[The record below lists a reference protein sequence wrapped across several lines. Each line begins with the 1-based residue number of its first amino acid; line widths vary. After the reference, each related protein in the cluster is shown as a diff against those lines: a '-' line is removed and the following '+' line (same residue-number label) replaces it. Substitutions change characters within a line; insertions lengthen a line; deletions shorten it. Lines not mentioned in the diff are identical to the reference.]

1 MAERAEE
8 EDTGVCC
15 RRISRNGTEDLVGAG
30 SACALVGKLF
40 PYRSIDRSAF
50 RVRPSALLLRATES
64 ADEDAGRLV
73 RRRRGRGDRSDHEQ
87 QKERSITRNDPPKEK
102 TCKKTSTPHRQRLEM
117 RFRGRRQTSS
127 GLHREWY
134 SDLML

>member
-73 RRRRGRGDRSDHEQ
+73 RRRRGRGDRSATEA
-87 QKERSITRNDPPKEK
+87 T
-102 TCKKTSTPHRQRLEM
+102 
-117 RFRGRRQTSS
+117 TSS
-127 GLHREWY
+127 RKKEASPGTILRKKRPAKKHRPPIG
-134 SDLML
+134 SDWR